1 MDLVNYK
8 IMKYSSNI
16 KPISFLKS
24 HASEMIEDTFENG
37 STYIITKNGEAKSA
51 LMDIKEY
58 QRLQDK
64 LTFQKIIAIS
74 EKEISEGKTLPF
86 DRAFKELYKKIKT
99 LKKQRNYKK

>member
-1 MDLVNYK
+1 
-8 IMKYSSNI
+8 MKYSSNI

-24 HASEMIEDTFENG
+24 HASEMIEDTFQNG

-64 LTFQKIIAIS
+64 LAFQKIIAIS
-74 EKEISEGKTLPF
+74 EKEISEGKALPL
-86 DRAFKELYKKIKT
+86 DRAFKVLDIKIKK
-99 LKKQRNYKK
+99 LKKQRNFRS